1 MGINWLAV
9 VITAL
14 FLVFIINGWHKGFL
28 KIIISFA
35 GTVVILIAVVALSP
49 KVSRYVTENT
59 EIYEKTRY
67 KVISVFLDKLSNADD
82 KIQSGEDDISDNA
95 KNSFL
100 EDLNLPEI
108 MKSDL
113 IEKNAS
119 EMYQALL
126 TTVFRDYISVYITKL
141 IINAGSFVGVY
152 ITLSVFLWFIVKS
165 SDIVSKIPVIK
176 GFNKILGGLTGAA
189 EAIIIV
195 WIFFFVIIMFLGNEI
210 GGKLLKD
217 VQASDILTYLFNNN
231 LLFRFIS

>member
-9 VITAL
+9 AISAL
-14 FLVFIINGWHKGFL
+14 FLVFIFNGWHKGFL

-35 GTVVILIAVVALSP
+35 GTIVILIAVAVLSP

-59 EIYEKTRY
+59 EIYERTRY
-67 KVISVFLDKLSNADD
+67 KVISVFLEKLSDEKEKKLSGDD
-82 KIQSGEDDISDNA
+82 GILNKGKDR
-95 KNSFL
+95 FL
-100 EDLNLPEI
+100 DDLNIPEI

-152 ITLSVFLWFIVKS
+152 IALSVLLWLIVKS
-165 SDIVSKIPVIK
+165 SDIISKIPVIK
-176 GFNKILGGLTGAA
+176 GLNKLLGGLTGAA
-189 EAIIIV
+189 QALIIV
-195 WIFFFVIIMFLGNEI
+195 WIFFLVIIMFLGNEI

-217 VQASDILTYLFNNN
+217 VQASEFLTYLFNNN
-231 LLFRFIS
+231 YLFRFIS

>member
-189 EAIIIV
+189 EALIIV

>member
-82 KIQSGEDDISDNA
+82 KIQSGEDDISYNA

-189 EAIIIV
+189 EALIIV

>member
-1 MGINWLAV
+1 MSINWLVV

-14 FLVFIINGWHKGFL
+14 FLAFIINGWHKGFL
-28 KIIISFA
+28 KIVISFA
-35 GTVVILIAVVALSP
+35 GTIVILIAVIVLSP

-59 EIYEKTRY
+59 GIYDKTRQ
-67 KVISVFLDKLSNADD
+67 KVISVFLDKLSDKDD
-82 KIQSGEDDISDNA
+82 KKQSGDDGISNNGKD
-95 KNSFL
+95 SLFD
-100 EDLNLPEI
+100 DLNLPEI

-152 ITLSVFLWFIVKS
+152 IALSVFMWFTVKS
-165 SDIVSKIPVIK
+165 SDIISKIPVIK
-176 GFNKILGGLTGAA
+176 GFNKLLGGLTGAV
-189 EAIIIV
+189 EALIIV
-195 WIFFFVIIMFLGNEI
+195 WIFFIAIIMFLGNEI
-210 GGKLLKD
+210 GGKMLED
-217 VQASDILTYLFNNN
+217 VQASVFLTYLFNNN

>member
-9 VITAL
+9 AISAL
-14 FLVFIINGWHKGFL
+14 FLVFIFNGWHKGFL

-35 GTVVILIAVVALSP
+35 GTIVILIAVAVLSP

-59 EIYEKTRY
+59 EIYERTRY
-67 KVISVFLDKLSNADD
+67 KVISVFLEKLSDEKEKKLSGDD
-82 KIQSGEDDISDNA
+82 GISNKGKDR
-95 KNSFL
+95 FL
-100 EDLNLPEI
+100 DDLNIPEI

-152 ITLSVFLWFIVKS
+152 IALSVLLWLIVKS
-165 SDIVSKIPVIK
+165 SDIISKIPVIK
-176 GFNKILGGLTGAA
+176 GLNKLLGGLTGAA
-189 EAIIIV
+189 QALIIV
-195 WIFFFVIIMFLGNEI
+195 WIFFLVIIMFLGNEI

-217 VQASDILTYLFNNN
+217 VQASEFLTYLFNNN
-231 LLFRFIS
+231 YLFRFIS